1 MPKQLFKF
9 LLLVAIPSIH
19 CDVIIEFAKNH
30 SVLRII
36 EDDAARFGA
45 NLPTK
50 GLVGRVVPASPIY
63 ACTDIE
69 PPPTNMSL
77 PPGHG
82 WISIIKRGSGDEK
95 RHKDDCTFQAKVE
108 RAMKANYSAV
118 IVYNNENNAI
128 ISMGGDKND
137 LIPSVF
143 VGKKDGE
150 RIIAKY
156 SYTMNEFVV
165 KLTDDTPFDI
175 NNYLLPFAIVV
186 GICFIIM
193 LAIMI
198 FKCVQDRRREY
209 RHRLPKSS
217 LKKIPTKK
225 FVAGDELHY
234 ETCCIC
240 LDDYV
245 VGDKL
250 RILPCDHAYH
260 VKCIDPWLLKN
271 KRVCPQCRKKVFAT
285 GEAPPSDSDSETED
299 ERAPLLARP
308 RIAAAHTAFTPH
320 VENPFQRAARRMA
333 NRANSE
339 SGSSTNSSNVSSSPE
354 ADDQLTPRILGNQL
368 TAEVH
373 TEPNTHLV
381 QIEPLEEEM
390 VQIEPVE
397 EEMVQIEP
405 VEEEVVQIEDEP
417 KTTEEEMVHFEPITE
432 DTPPSIQYIQKT
444 DPQSN
449 PSPAQSSS
457 PVFST
462 GLEPYAVMEQDE
474 TIQDDS
480 GPQVHIE
487 QPGAS
492 TGSSPGSQVGLAV
505 HSSSEEPTDDF
516 PSGSEM
522 V

>member
-1 MPKQLFKF
+1 MPKLLFKF
-9 LLLVAIPSIH
+9 LILVAIPSIH

-50 GLVGRVVPASPIY
+50 GLLGRVVPASPIY
-63 ACTDIE
+63 ACTAIE
-69 PPPTNMSL
+69 PPPTNVSL
-77 PPGHG
+77 PTGHG
-82 WISIIKRGSGDEK
+82 WISIIKRGSGDDK
-95 RHKDDCTFQAKVE
+95 QHKDDCTFQAKVE

-118 IVYNNENNAI
+118 IVFNNENNAI

-156 SYTMNEFVV
+156 NYVMSEFVV

-225 FVAGDELHY
+225 FCAGDEVHY

-285 GEAPPSDSDSETED
+285 GEAPPSDTDSETED

-333 NRANSE
+333 NRAVSE

-354 ADDQLTPRILGNQL
+354 ADDQLVPRILGNQL

-373 TEPNTHLV
+373 NEPLANTHLV

-390 VQIEPVE
+390 VQIEPLE

-405 VEEEVVQIEDEP
+405 DEEEIVQP
-417 KTTEEEMVHFEPITE
+417 KPTEEEMVHFEAIRE
-432 DTPPSIQYIQKT
+432 DTPDTTPPQQYIQ
-444 DPQSN
+444 SS
-449 PSPAQSSS
+449 PSPVS
-457 PVFST
+457 ST
-462 GLEPYAVMEQDE
+462 GPDPHAAMEQEESSLDE
-474 TIQDDS
+474 S
-480 GPQVHIE
+480 GPEVYIE
-487 QPGAS
+487 QPRGTTS
-492 TGSSPGSQVGLAV
+492 SSPGSQVGSAG
-505 HSSSEEPTDDF
+505 HRSHEEPEDVH
-516 PSGSEM
+516 SGSEI